1 MKTLYLIGGP
11 MGVGKNKVGRA
22 LQKKLPACAFLDGD
36 CLWDAD
42 PFVVTDETKAMVL
55 DNISFVLNG
64 LLHCTAYENV
74 VFAWVMHEQEII
86 DSVLGRLDLWLC
98 SDVVCVTLTA
108 DEKTLRE
115 RLEKD
120 IAAGLRDSSV
130 IERSLDRARAA
141 ASLGTAKVDTSGL
154 TPGEAADRVIA
165 LAGHIA

>member
-1 MKTLYLIGGP
+1 MPPDSIL
-11 MGVGKNKVGRA
+11 
-22 LQKKLPACAFLDGD
+22 
-36 CLWDAD
+36 CLRWVSS
-42 PFVVTDETKAMVL
+42 PQ
-55 DNISFVLNG
+55 SPPR
-64 LLHCTAYENV
+64 HCRSARQRPRRRDVAIRNRRHSPV
-74 VFAWVMHEQEII
+74 VFVWVMHEQEII